1 MQGDDGG
8 MGGGQLHMTERA
20 LPSMMAPRNAG
31 WNVVI
36 PATTNNAI
44 HQQRSGGPHGKWDG
58 LPLVNGLQSRIP
70 ISTSHWLSGCL
81 SSGHGALP
89 GPAKTSKCLGVA
101 TALSTPVPSSSW

>member
-1 MQGDDGG
+1 MQRDDGG

-44 HQQRSGGPHGKWDG
+44 HQ
-58 LPLVNGLQSRIP
+58 
-70 ISTSHWLSGCL
+70 
-81 SSGHGALP
+81 SSARDREPVRTAWKVGN
-89 GPAKTSKCLGVA
+89 LG
-101 TALSTPVPSSSW
+101 